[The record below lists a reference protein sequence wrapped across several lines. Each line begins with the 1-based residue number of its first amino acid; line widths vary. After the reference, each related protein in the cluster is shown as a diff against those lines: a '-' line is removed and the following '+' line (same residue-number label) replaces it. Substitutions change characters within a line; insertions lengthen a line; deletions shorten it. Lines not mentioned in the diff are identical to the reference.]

1 MKIRTPLINF
11 SSVFFYFNHL
21 KTMKKLNSIKLMSDK
36 NNYIYNMTGEEL
48 KALEGK
54 LWKLS

>member
-36 NNYIYNMTGEEL
+36 NNYNMTGEEL